1 MFGTIRNRLI
11 LIGILIVT
19 ALFYLFPRDVTIRER
34 AANGA
39 MRDTVVRRVPLKLG
53 LDLRG
58 GMHLALELD
67 QSTKVSADP
76 PGDIQRAL
84 QVLRKRLDE
93 FGVTEPLVQ
102 ASGTE
107 RIVVELAGISDPA
120 RAKQVVQRSAFLEF
134 RITDKSSAFDRS
146 LPAMDRVLRTLGVN
160 AAADAPKPSAVQQL
174 LGGDSAKAAVD
185 TSAAIGGVL
194 SSLIQPAAA
203 AGISATPGEY
213 VVSETAYPRVD
224 SLLRLP
230 GVKAVWPRNVD
241 FLWSGQPES
250 VGVNQYRLLYAVDE
264 KPIITGESL
273 VDATAAV
280 DPLTNGPIV
289 RFELDRAGGRKFG
302 VETGRHVG
310 DFMAIVLDGRVQGR
324 PPIIQSRIDRSGQI
338 TLGNRSLQE
347 AQDLALTLRAGALP
361 VPLKIVEEFQVG
373 ASLGQDSINSGIKA
387 GLYGTILVVLIMI
400 GYYAWSGV
408 LAVIGLGLYFL
419 FTLGALAMLNATLT
433 LPGLAGLVLSIGIA
447 VDANVLIFERIREE
461 LALGKTTRLAADEG
475 FHRAMN
481 AIVDSNA
488 CAIVTAL
495 FLYQFGTGP
504 VRGFAVTLII
514 GTLASMI
521 TAIFVTRTFFLI
533 WLSKRDATAP
543 LSI

>member
-1 MFGTIRNRLI
+1 
-11 LIGILIVT
+11 
-19 ALFYLFPRDVTIRER
+19 
-34 AANGA
+34 
-39 MRDTVVRRVPLKLG
+39 
-53 LDLRG
+53 
-58 GMHLALELD
+58 
-67 QSTKVSADP
+67 
-76 PGDIQRAL
+76 
-84 QVLRKRLDE
+84 
-93 FGVTEPLVQ
+93 
-102 ASGTE
+102 
-107 RIVVELAGISDPA
+107 
-120 RAKQVVQRSAFLEF
+120 
-134 RITDKSSAFDRS
+134 
-146 LPAMDRVLRTLGVN
+146 
-160 AAADAPKPSAVQQL
+160 
-174 LGGDSAKAAVD
+174 
-185 TSAAIGGVL
+185 
-194 SSLIQPAAA
+194 
-203 AGISATPGEY
+203 
-213 VVSETAYPRVD
+213 
-224 SLLRLP
+224 
-230 GVKAVWPRNVD
+230 
-241 FLWSGQPES
+241 
-250 VGVNQYRLLYAVDE
+250 
-264 KPIITGESL
+264 
-273 VDATAAV
+273 
-280 DPLTNGPIV
+280 
-289 RFELDRAGGRKFG
+289 
-302 VETGRHVG
+302 
-310 DFMAIVLDGRVQGR
+310 MAIVLDGRVQGR

-461 LALGKTTRLAADEG
+461 LALGKSTRLASDEG

-481 AIVDSNA
+481 AIVDSNV